1 MSQLLKCVAL
11 VAAAIVVP
19 VLRAAE
25 SADPPKA
32 VPSRVISVT
41 VYPQNALVTREV
53 TVPEGA
59 GSLELVVN
67 SLPPQTV
74 NHSLYSEGTDGIR
87 VLTTRYRTRAV
98 KEDAREEVRKIE
110 AQLRQLRLAAQKLQS
125 EIQVI
130 EQNMQMLTKLENFTN
145 ANLQHL
151 TEKGLVNGDAILAI
165 SRYVMDTRAERSQ
178 ALVGLQHQLQENRE
192 QTEFAQRRLNEMAA
206 KSTRVERDAVIVVE
220 KKAAAAG
227 TVRLHYLV
235 DSASWKPQY
244 KFRAGKEKEAVQVEY
259 LAAVVQQ
266 SGEDWNNIDV
276 ILSTAQ
282 PMLNAAPPELKMLE
296 VAVVPRG
303 SAPPAGTQAGGGRG
317 GAPGMPGGSPMD
329 LGRMAQGLRGQAQ
342 NDYNTKNWDVGR
354 DNLNK
359 AAALEQTLDL
369 LARDEEVKKGKIPAG
384 LGGEGPSVAY
394 HLAAKLSIPSRNDEQ
409 IIEVAKIAMQPDYY
423 YKAVPVLTQHVY
435 RLANLTNKSQHVLL
449 PGEATMYLG
458 TDFVGRANLPLVAI
472 GEQFTAGFGVDPQL
486 QVQRQLVDKTR
497 STQGDNQVIKF
508 DYRILV
514 SSYKPEAVNLQLWDR
529 LPHAEAEAVGVNL
542 VKAEPR
548 ISTDAIYLR
557 ENRPQNL
564 LRWDLSVEP
573 ATNGEKAIQVNYEFK
588 LELGRQMLISNYV
601 VK

>member
-1 MSQLLKCVAL
+1 MSRLLKSIALAAVA
-11 VAAAIVVP
+11 VFVP
-19 VLRAAE
+19 ALKAAE
-25 SADPPKA
+25 TADPPKA
-32 VPSRVISVT
+32 VPSRVTSVT

-53 TVPEGA
+53 TVPQGA
-59 GSLELVVN
+59 GSFELVVN
-67 SLPPQTV
+67 PLPPQTV
-74 NHSLYSEGTDGIR
+74 HNSLYSEGTNGIR
-87 VLTTRYRTRAV
+87 VLTTRYRTRPV

-110 AQLRQLRLAAQKLQS
+110 VQLRQLRQAAQKLQS

-130 EQNMQMLTKLENFTN
+130 EQNMQLLTKLENFTN

-151 TEKGLVNGDAILAI
+151 TEKGLVNGDAVLAL
-165 SRYVMDTRAERSQ
+165 SRYVMNTRSDRAQ
-178 ALVGLQHQLQENRE
+178 ALVGFQQQLQENRE
-192 QTEFAQRRLNEMAA
+192 QTEFAQRKLNEVAA

-220 KKAAAAG
+220 KKEAAAG

-244 KFRAGKEKEAVQVEY
+244 KFRAGKDKEAVQVEY

-266 SGEDWNNIDV
+266 TGEDWSNIET

-303 SAPPAGTQAGGGRG
+303 SSQPSAPQAAMPGGRG
-317 GAPGMPGGSPMD
+317 GSPME
-329 LGRMAQGLRGQAQ
+329 LNRMAQGLRGQAQ

-354 DNLNK
+354 DNLNR
-359 AAALEQTLDL
+359 AAALEQTMDL
-369 LARDEEVKKGKIPAG
+369 LARDEEVKKGRA
-384 LGGEGPSVAY
+384 LAAVSGEGPSVAY

-409 IIEVAKIAMQPDYY
+409 IIEVAKIEMQPEYY

-497 STQGDNQVIKF
+497 STQGDNQVVKF

-514 SSYKPEAVNLQLWDR
+514 SSYKPDAVNLQLWDR
-529 LPHAEAEAVGVNL
+529 LPHAETEAVGVNL
-542 VKAEPR
+542 VKTEPK

-573 ATNGEKAIQVNYEFK
+573 ATNGEKAMQVNYEFK